1 MGSTSKA
8 VMLRVGIIGFIVA
21 VCVGA
26 IKVQQA
32 GSNAES
38 LPAATGGTSSF
49 MPASAPALW

>member
-8 VMLRVGIIGFIVA
+8 VMLRVGIIGFILA